1 MIEIKKALFQA
12 RPIWPNK
19 SWQQCYILR
28 SFTLK
33 SGGSYFY
40 GFSTKNISQV
50 LRACTASPKA
60 RQKTLTLEV
69 PSLVYSL

>member
-1 MIEIKKALFQA
+1 MIEIKKALFQT

-19 SWQQCYILR
+19 SWQQCYVLR

-40 GFSTKNISQV
+40 GFSTKNISQII
-50 LRACTASPKA
+50 RACTAPLKLD
-60 RQKTLTLEV
+60 RKL
-69 PSLVYSL
+69 